1 MNYWRDNVDKILLAN
16 EQPILLGAGTVSA
29 TQMEEF
35 AHKVYDEFHARRKM
49 QEALDAD
56 VEDMQQL
63 FELEQELKR
72 R

>member
-1 MNYWRDNVDKILLAN
+1 
-16 EQPILLGAGTVSA
+16 
-29 TQMEEF
+29 MEEF